1 LTFVVLLLLA
11 RFLPQSQP
19 AAEQAY
25 AAAVS
30 EAQLRTN
37 VHDLVAAGPRMG
49 GTPSG
54 DKAAAFLQDYF
65 TRLGLKTDT
74 FTDPPKLAHWEDAW
88 KVTLGSGEVIES
100 AWPYGFSPSILP
112 LARLGQGSGESAE
125 ASAKAEGGSHGNAPE
140 GTLIVVPNL
149 AAAKPDS
156 AWKGA
161 VIYTPGDVVK
171 AYAALASSSN
181 RPLAILTSAPNAP
194 PRYLDWTRISELPAK
209 TDNPVPVFGVSY
221 LDGRTLEAAA
231 ALKTSVRVSLA
242 SHIEQRA
249 PKTVVATLPGRESG
263 KYFLVCAH
271 GDSDAGGPGADDN
284 ASGVATVME
293 MARVFA
299 ELRRTGQLPQPRYGI
314 RFAVWGSEYH
324 SSKAYID
331 REGARL
337 GELAAVFN
345 FDETGTGA
353 ERDAIYF
360 ESNDVPWNATILK
373 TLDAVAADYAGK
385 PGFWTEY
392 TTNPSQGGTDSYAF
406 LPKKYQGTG
415 ATSLE
420 IPATTIYTA
429 AWDHLADLKQTPGWE
444 SKGMANPSALKID
457 YSLYYHSSGDTPEN
471 TTDREPHNM
480 VKAVKVT
487 GLALLRLNR

>member
-1 LTFVVLLLLA
+1 MIALLLLTA
-11 RFLPQSQP
+11 QIVAPSQP
-19 AAEQAY
+19 AAEQAF

-30 EAQLRTN
+30 EAQLRRT

-54 DKAAAFLQDYF
+54 DQAAALLHDAF
-65 TRLGLKTDT
+65 TRLGFATET

-100 AWPYGFSPSILP
+100 AWPYGYSASIAETSGP
-112 LARLGQGSGESAE
+112 LL
-125 ASAKAEGGSHGNAPE
+125 
-140 GTLIVVPNL
+140 VVPNL
-149 AAAKPDS
+149 ASATPDA

-161 VIYTPGDVVK
+161 VIYTPGDVVR
-171 AYAALASSSN
+171 AYAAIASNPN

-194 PRYLDWTRISELPAK
+194 PRYLDWTRISELPARAGH
-209 TDNPVPVFGVSY
+209 PVPVFGVSY
-221 LDGRTLEAAA
+221 LDGRTLDAAA
-231 ALKTSVRVSLA
+231 ALKTTVRVSLT
-242 SHIEQRA
+242 SHVDERP
-249 PKTVVATLPGRESG
+249 PKTVVATLPGRERG
-263 KYFLVCAH
+263 RYYLVCAH

-284 ASGVATVME
+284 ASGVATVLE
-293 MARVFA
+293 IARAFA
-299 ELRRTGQLPQPRYGI
+299 ELRRTNVLPQLRYDI

-324 SSKAYID
+324 SSKAYIE

-353 ERDAIYF
+353 EREALYF
-360 ESNDVPWNATILK
+360 ESNDVPWNAPLLK
-373 TLDAVAADYAGK
+373 TLEAVAADYAGQ

-406 LPKKYQGTG
+406 LPVTYHGTG
-415 ATSLE
+415 TTTLE

-429 AWDHLADLKQTPGWE
+429 AWDRLASLKQTPGWA
-444 SKGMANPSALKID
+444 SKGVADPVNLKID

-471 TTDREPHNM
+471 TTDREPQNM